1 MKKARKIAM
10 LLCLVLLISWAT
22 PACTQPNQDSVPT
35 PEQTTPTEV
44 APNQTTPAQ
53 TTSDASASEVTT
65 LFEDVSTPEENI
77 TATTST
83 EITTSEETTPEETP
97 HEHVFENGV
106 VTKEPPIC
114 GGAGELTET
123 CTCGATKVTQIHTPV
138 EHSFGGET
146 VVKEPTCNQ
155 YGEGRITCLACGQTQ
170 STLIPKKNE
179 HNYQGDICVWCGKK
193 DIPLYPVLSA
203 YDADGDGEKDVYEF
217 SPKLPLAY
225 ANLLHVWAGDYDRT
239 LSSSTVSSASTNGLM
254 HWYIPETSTQYL
266 VYKVEAPETG
276 AYEMIVH
283 VRMKDA
289 QERGTKYTVNEG
301 TDYEQVFQASYGYEG
316 MDFEQLRDEATVSS
330 YMYGIVINL
339 VEGENTIKIEH
350 APSSPKSQH
359 YRDFYFIKV
368 GEFHEHDYATETTIT
383 EPTCNKSGKKTLTC
397 SCGKVKDVVIP
408 ATGEHNYESES
419 VVVSPTCGESGTKKL
434 SCACGESKIEYVPAT
449 GEHNYQN
456 DFCTVCGQK
465 DYSYLSEPL
474 LCGDALSSY
483 VIVYD
488 EHASDYTVRAAEY
501 IAEQIAKRTG
511 IVLSVFPIDWSD
523 AVREHEIVVGETDR
537 AISKTLNATTE
548 GLEFALF
555 ADNDHIALEG
565 DYFIIA
571 AAAYYFVE
579 TYIPGAL
586 FETDVPK
593 TTTICTPIVEE
604 AENFILL
611 IGDGMG
617 PNQTKLFDAYKNGN
631 LADYSDGEDFFY
643 GYLLPY
649 YGEAKTNSLS
659 GTTDS
664 AAAGTALSSG
674 YKTVNAYVGKDGN
687 QKDVASLTELAASKG
702 KATAVMS
709 TEAQTGATPSAFSA
723 HANDRHDTDVILASQ
738 AALIEK
744 YGTIIN
750 CDYNVYTEAEM
761 VALRAAIR
769 NTLSALSQ
777 DEDGFFMMYEEAY
790 IDKHSHNNRAAE
802 AYLAMVRFNQA
813 IALFMEYAFYN
824 PNTVVIITADHETGG
839 LQIAANGNFY
849 YTSGAHTSTNVPVF
863 AYGAGTEVFD
873 GQTIENIQIPKTIA
887 AMFGVEIEGTNP
899 VQYPALV
906 PVK

>member
-1 MKKARKIAM
+1 MKKMLKIAASVGLAM
-10 LLCLVLLISWAT
+10 LLLVAAT
-22 PACTQPNQDSVPT
+22 SCRSIPDEILPVTENTLPAEVPT
-35 PEQTTPTEV
+35 G
-44 APNQTTPAQ
+44 
-53 TTSDASASEVTT
+53 TTSA
-65 LFEDVSTPEENI
+65 NI
-77 TATTST
+77 PAIT
-83 EITTSEETTPEETP
+83 EPEETP
-97 HEHVFENGV
+97 HEHIFENGV
-106 VTKEPPIC
+106 ITKEPPIC
-114 GGAGELTET
+114 GGTGELTET
-123 CTCGATKVTQIHTPV
+123 CTCGATKTTQFSIPV
-138 EHSFGGET
+138 EHSFGAET
-146 VVKEPTCNQ
+146 VVKESTCNQ
-155 YGEGRITCLACGQTQ
+155 YGEGYIICSVCGQIQNTR
-170 STLIPKKNE
+170 IPQKN
-179 HNYQGDICVWCGKK
+179 
-193 DIPLYPVLSA
+193 A
-203 YDADGDGEKDVYEF
+203 
-217 SPKLPLAY
+217 
-225 ANLLHVWAGDYDRT
+225 
-239 LSSSTVSSASTNGLM
+239 
-254 HWYIPETSTQYL
+254 
-266 VYKVEAPETG
+266 
-276 AYEMIVH
+276 
-283 VRMKDA
+283 
-289 QERGTKYTVNEG
+289 
-301 TDYEQVFQASYGYEG
+301 
-316 MDFEQLRDEATVSS
+316 
-330 YMYGIVINL
+330 
-339 VEGENTIKIEH
+339 
-350 APSSPKSQH
+350 
-359 YRDFYFIKV
+359 
-368 GEFHEHDYATETTIT
+368 
-383 EPTCNKSGKKTLTC
+383 
-397 SCGKVKDVVIP
+397 
-408 ATGEHNYESES
+408 
-419 VVVSPTCGESGTKKL
+419 
-434 SCACGESKIEYVPAT
+434 
-449 GEHNYQN
+449 HNYQN
-456 DFCTVCGQK
+456 GICLWCEQK
-465 DYSYLSEPL
+465 DPTVPF

-537 AISKTLNATTE
+537 AISKTLNATTK

-555 ADNDHIALEG
+555 ADDDHIALEG

-593 TTTICTPIVEE
+593 TATICTPIVEE

-674 YKTVNAYVGKDGN
+674 YKTVNAYVGKDGK

-723 HANDRHDTDVILASQ
+723 HANDRHDTDIILASQ
-738 AALIEK
+738 AALVEK

-750 CDYNVYTEAEM
+750 CDYNVYTEAEI

-769 NTLSALSQ
+769 NTLSTLSQ

-790 IDKHSHNNRAAE
+790 IDKYCHNNQADG
-802 AYLAMVRFNQA
+802 AYLAMARFNQA

-824 PNTVVIITADHETGG
+824 PNTAVIITADHETGG

-849 YTSGAHTSTNVPVF
+849 YTSGSHTSTNVPVF

-887 AMFGVEIEGTNP
+887 AMFGVEITGTSP
-899 VQYPALV
+899 AQYPSLV
-906 PVK
+906 PVN